1 MFRVLIVCLKLLS
14 VHYLS
19 LEVNIL
25 YFLLQDCAVQVI
37 GIGATVERDK
47 LLSGWLVAIT
57 MIYIEQSRCHA
68 GGVGSWLPGLQF
80 DLDDYSVP
88 EYAMYFLG
96 GVVGAPRGGVGAHEW
111 YKTALSHNWWGREG
125 RDSQH
130 RHQHHL
136 VPHLLLSASF
146 VQSISLLRWKT
157 S

>member
-1 MFRVLIVCLKLLS
+1 M
-14 VHYLS
+14 
-19 LEVNIL
+19 
-25 YFLLQDCAVQVI
+25 I
-37 GIGATVERDK
+37 GIEATVERDK

-96 GVVGAPRGGVGAHEW
+96 A
-111 YKTALSHNWWGREG
+111 WWGPLWEGWGHMNGTRLHFPIIGGAGG